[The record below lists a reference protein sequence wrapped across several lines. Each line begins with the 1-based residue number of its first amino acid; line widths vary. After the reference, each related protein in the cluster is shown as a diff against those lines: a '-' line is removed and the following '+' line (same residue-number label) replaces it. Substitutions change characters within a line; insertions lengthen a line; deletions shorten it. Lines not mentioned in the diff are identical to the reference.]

1 MPNLILYIN
10 DSQVQKAKNE
20 QKKFDS
26 QKTYDKFKC
35 KTNYIGYLGE
45 LVFNEY
51 LKTTPHKFEWVCY
64 TKKSWKNPDFIINGK
79 SVDLKTT
86 FSDYMWIQNE
96 KFDTYIYAQIN
107 KDKSKMEIKGWLSKK
122 DIADMKRDNICDVVK
137 RNNRIDYVFKQ
148 SIMKEFK
155 VGLPLTQC
163 I

>member
-86 FSDYMWIQNE
+86 FSDSMWIQNE

-107 KDKSKMEIKGWLSKK
+107 KD
-122 DIADMKRDNICDVVK
+122 R
-137 RNNRIDYVFKQ
+137 
-148 SIMKEFK
+148 
-155 VGLPLTQC
+155 
-163 I
+163 